1 MPPFL
6 LLNGIFSVSA
16 TSDNYFLNAASAE
29 QNSLNSPLNH
39 NLSQPSKINN
49 FLSERNTKY
58 ALSYWFTHFE
68 NTITLK
74 SANDISHTIFRSIS
88 IIDELINDQ
97 LNRIIHNK
105 NFQKL
110 EASWRGLWHLVNQ
123 ADGKRDIKIRYL
135 DISWSEVVRDIERS
149 LDFDQSQL
157 FHKIYSAEYGSPGGE
172 PYGVIIGDYEIS
184 HKRSA
189 AHPYDDIAT
198 LNGIAEISA
207 AAFAPFIAAA
217 SSEFFGLDSFA
228 TLGLPLNLQS
238 IFSQVEYTQWRTL
251 RSKNDSRFVGLTLP
265 RILMRDQYRTQP
277 GSYKGIYFYEKNE
290 DDNGESYLW
299 GNACYA
305 MAGILIREFANVG
318 WFGHIRGVP
327 RDQLGGGILSN
338 FSHASFATDSH
349 QLITKPL
356 SEVLITDTLER
367 ELSNIG
373 FIPLCHCYDTP
384 FSAFYS
390 NQSIQL
396 PSKVGSGDVN
406 AKLSSMLQHVLCA
419 SRVAHY
425 IKVMIRDK
433 IGSFIS
439 AEECEHFLTKWLF
452 KYTTGREDL
461 EWDEQARYPL
471 REASVKVSE
480 HPDKPGQYLCV
491 IQLAPH
497 YQLDNMV
504 SELELVTELVQ
515 TGKPS

>member
-1 MPPFL
+1 M
-6 LLNGIFSVSA
+6 SV
-16 TSDNYFLNAASAE
+16 TSDNYFLHSTSTE
-29 QNSLNSPLNH
+29 QNLLDSILNKH
-39 NLSQPSKINN
+39 LSQSSKIND
-49 FLSERNTKY
+49 FLSERNTQN
-58 ALSYWFTHFE
+58 ALRYWINHFE
-68 NTITLK
+68 NKITLK
-74 SANDISHTIFRSIS
+74 SASDLSHTIFRSIS

-97 LNRIIHNK
+97 LNRIIHHK
-105 NFQKL
+105 DFQKL
-110 EASWRGLWHLVNQ
+110 EASWRGLWHLANQ

-189 AHPYDDIAT
+189 THPYDDIAT

-207 AAFAPFIAAA
+207 AAFAPFIASA
-217 SSEFFGLDSFA
+217 SSEFFGLDNFA

-238 IFSQVEYTQWRTL
+238 IFSQVEYTKWRAL
-251 RSKNDSRFVGLTLP
+251 RNKNDSRFVGLTLP

-290 DDNGESYLW
+290 ADNSDSYLW

-305 MAGILIREFANVG
+305 FAGILIREFASVG

-338 FSHASFATDSH
+338 FSHAAFATDSH

-356 SEVLITDTLER
+356 TEVLITDTLER

-373 FIPLCHCYDTP
+373 FVPLCHCYDTP

-390 NQSIQL
+390 NQSIQRHL
-396 PSKVGSGDVN
+396 I
-406 AKLSSMLQHVLCA
+406 L
-419 SRVAHY
+419 
-425 IKVMIRDK
+425 
-433 IGSFIS
+433 
-439 AEECEHFLTKWLF
+439 
-452 KYTTGREDL
+452 
-461 EWDEQARYPL
+461 
-471 REASVKVSE
+471 
-480 HPDKPGQYLCV
+480 
-491 IQLAPH
+491 
-497 YQLDNMV
+497 
-504 SELELVTELVQ
+504 
-515 TGKPS
+515 

>member
-6 LLNGIFSVSA
+6 RLNGIFSVSA
-16 TSDNYFLNAASAE
+16 TSDNYLLQATSAE
-29 QNSLNSPLNH
+29 QNPLDLLLNSH
-39 NLSQPSKINN
+39 FSQSSQINQ
-49 FLSERNTKY
+49 FLHEPNTRR
-58 ALSYWFTHFE
+58 ALSYWFNYFE
-68 NTITLK
+68 NTSALK
-74 SANDISHTIFRSIS
+74 STDDLSRKVFRSIS
-88 IIDELINDQ
+88 LIDELINDQ
-97 LNRIIHNK
+97 LNRIIHHRD
-105 NFQKL
+105 FQKL

-135 DISWSEVVRDIERS
+135 DITWSEVVRDIERA

-157 FHKIYSAEYGSPGGE
+157 FHKIYSAEYGTPGGE

-189 AHPYDDIAT
+189 THPYDDIAT
-198 LNGIAEISA
+198 LNGLSEISA
-207 AAFAPFIAAA
+207 AAFAPFIASA
-217 SSEFFGLDSFA
+217 SSEFFGLDNFA
-228 TLGLPLNLQS
+228 TLGLPLNLHS
-238 IFSQVEYTQWRTL
+238 IFSQVEYTKWRTL
-251 RSKNDSRFVGLTLP
+251 RNKNDSRFVGLTLP

-290 DDNGESYLW
+290 SDGNDSQLW

-305 MAGILIREFANVG
+305 FAGILIREFANVG

-356 SEVLITDTLER
+356 AEVLITDTLER

-373 FIPLCHCYDTP
+373 FVPLCHCYDTP

-396 PSKVGSGDVN
+396 PNKAGSEIN